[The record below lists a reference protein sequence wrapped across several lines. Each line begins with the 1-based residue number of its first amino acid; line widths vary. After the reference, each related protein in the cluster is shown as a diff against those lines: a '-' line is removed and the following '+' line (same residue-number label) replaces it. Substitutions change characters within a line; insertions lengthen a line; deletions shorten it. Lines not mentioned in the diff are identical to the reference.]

1 MCHCLGYSQWSQ
13 RKEDAKHGAVN
24 TAERHPTSTLDMIS
38 STQHEPGRVMAPV
51 ESVAYVLLVGAII
64 FGLIFAR

>member
-1 MCHCLGYSQWSQ
+1 
-13 RKEDAKHGAVN
+13 
-24 TAERHPTSTLDMIS
+24 MIS